1 MSVSAEPVATT
12 PPQHAARKTWS
23 YEENVALQAAVQQH
37 LAAHKS
43 LDWDAIAAAIPGRTA
58 RSARLHHYGLPTLLT
73 RPAAAKAD
81 HSKPR
86 AVAAPTVRRPCLRC
100 RMPFDSADRKR
111 NWICDS
117 CKRGLGENP
126 FAEARGQRQAA

>member
-1 MSVSAEPVATT
+1 MSVSTEPVATT
-12 PPQHAARKTWS
+12 PPQHATRKTWS
-23 YEENVALQAAVQQH
+23 HEENVALQAAVQQH

-43 LDWDAIAAAIPGRTA
+43 LDWDVIAAAIPGRTA
-58 RSARLHHYGLPTLLT
+58 RSARLHYYGLPTQLT

-111 NWICDS
+111 NWVCDS
-117 CKRGLGENP
+117 CKHSLGENP
-126 FAEARGQRQAA
+126 FAEARTQRQAA